1 MIPTVDIGA
10 FLEAVQK
17 EGGENAETVV
27 SLAQNQPEV
36 KKIARIVHDAISEY
50 GFCFFTNHRVPEN
63 VLDRAF
69 STSKQFYELDVKV
82 KEKYARGHLDCHG
95 WSGLEKEMLLNDRK
109 IGDMKESFNFTPG
122 APTVMMPNEVPDLIQ
137 SYDDMFHSFQEL
149 SLRVFDLIGIA
160 LELEDPTL
168 LSKTHKLIGQKGNH
182 TTMRSLYYPPYPL
195 KEGQLHCGEHHD
207 YGSISLLFMDDVGGL
222 QILEKD
228 GEYHD
233 VTPVPGAV
241 MIFVGDM
248 LQRWT
253 ADRYPATKH
262 RVVIPTRVMEQGR
275 TRQSMAFFCVPDDDT
290 LITCLDGSN
299 KYPPVTAY
307 DRLMSIFAA
316 TKY

>member
-1 MIPTVDIGA
+1 MIPVVDMGA
-10 FLEAVQK
+10 FLEAVK
-17 EGGENAETVV
+17 EGGGEKA
-27 SLAQNQPEV
+27 SILMQKQPEV
-36 KKIARIVHDAISEY
+36 KKIVCLVHDAICEF
-50 GFCFFTNHRVPEN
+50 GFCYFTNHYLPQHVVDRV
-63 VLDRAF
+63 F
-69 STSKQFYELDVKV
+69 YTSKQFFELDVKV
-82 KEKYARGHLDCHG
+82 KEKFARRPMESHG
-95 WSGLEKEMLLNDRK
+95 WSGLEKETQFP
-109 IGDMKESFNFTPG
+109 DMKESFSFTP
-122 APTVMMPNEVPDLIQ
+122 AVAKELPTEVPDFDQ
-137 SYDDMFHSFQEL
+137 SYKDLFPFLHEL
-149 SLRVFDLIGIA
+149 ADRILDLMGVA

-168 LSKTHKLIGQKGNH
+168 LSRTHKLIGQKGNH

-195 KEGQLHCGEHHD
+195 REGQLHCGEHHD
-207 YGSISLLFMDDVGGL
+207 YGSITLLFQDDVGGL
-222 QILEKD
+222 QILRED

-275 TRQSMAFFCVPDDDT
+275 TRQSMAFFCLPDDDT